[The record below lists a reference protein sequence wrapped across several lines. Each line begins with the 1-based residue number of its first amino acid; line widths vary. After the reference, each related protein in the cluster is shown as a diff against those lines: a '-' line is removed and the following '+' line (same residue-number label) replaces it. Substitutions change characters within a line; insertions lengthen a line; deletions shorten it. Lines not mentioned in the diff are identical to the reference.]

1 MATRTARVRIG
12 RRRPEWRV
20 LDRCRLVPRGWACPG
35 RLRPGP
41 VPVRPTAERS
51 ATRKRSPRGDVDVR
65 QVLAE
70 AVGECGRPTVA
81 AAPDAQ
87 LPDGTYEGEGAGLEF
102 GLSAGAEDGRAGRV
116 RAGQRAGADGSRCG
130 RAEVG
135 EVVFVLPYGGDGAG
149 STRRR
154 ARRTLR
160 LRSGRVPVP
169 REPVGDLD
177 KQVAAPGRRAAL
189 TCESPPSATGST
201 VTGAPAPSVLLNA
214 LKASATG
221 STRSARSTTARI
233 RSAV

>member
-1 MATRTARVRIG
+1 MTAAASFRAG
-12 RRRPEWRV
+12 GPAQDDSGQDQYQSAQ
-20 LDRCRLVPRGWACPG
+20 LLNGQQLGSAHPG
-35 RLRPGP
+35 
-41 VPVRPTAERS
+41 
-51 ATRKRSPRGDVDVR
+51 GDVDVR

-149 STRRR
+149 RRVEER
-154 ARRTLR
+154 D
-160 LRSGRVPVP
+160 
-169 REPVGDLD
+169 E
-177 KQVAAPGRRAAL
+177 
-189 TCESPPSATGST
+189 PSAFGQAACPFP
-201 VTGAPAPSVLLNA
+201 GKQLAIL
-214 LKASATG
+214 
-221 STRSARSTTARI
+221 TRKWRPRAGGRP
-233 RSAV
+233 